1 MCDTKLK
8 TAMHVAWLAE
18 LVFSLVNFTS
28 TAELMTCWN
37 HPIIGMALLYV
48 PRLSPLRRAEPGNK
62 LFLYPRLFRE

>member
-1 MCDTKLK
+1 MTKLK

-37 HPIIGMALLYV
+37 HPIIGMALLYFTIACSQV
-48 PRLSPLRRAEPGNK
+48 LPSQEGRA
-62 LFLYPRLFRE
+62 